1 MIQKLRKKLILVS
14 MLSLFAVLFLIV
26 SVSTTVSYLQMAQSA
41 DSTLNMLARND
52 GKFPKG
58 REPFKRSPELP
69 FESRFFSVRL
79 TADGELLA
87 ANLERIA
94 AIEQDTAVAFAEK
107 ILASGKKRGFIEI
120 YRYSVQDTPEGTM
133 ILFLD
138 CGRSFYNFKN
148 FFITSV
154 LVSILGMTV
163 VLILIVFFSERIIR
177 PITESYEKQ
186 KRFITD
192 AGHEIKTPLA
202 IINADAD
209 VLGMD
214 LGENEWLDEIKA
226 QTLSLI
232 HI

>member
-1 MIQKLRKKLILVS
+1 
-14 MLSLFAVLFLIV
+14 
-26 SVSTTVSYLQMAQSA
+26 
-41 DSTLNMLARND
+41 
-52 GKFPKG
+52 
-58 REPFKRSPELP
+58 
-69 FESRFFSVRL
+69 
-79 TADGELLA
+79 
-87 ANLERIA
+87 
-94 AIEQDTAVAFAEK
+94 
-107 ILASGKKRGFIEI
+107 
-120 YRYSVQDTPEGTM
+120 M

-214 LGENEWLDEIKA
+214 LGENEWPVSY
-226 QTLSLI
+226 THLI
-232 HI
+232 QAA